1 MNQRILNI
9 IQIAG
14 AILAF
19 GGALIKLLEPGIP
32 GTYIFTAGAVILL
45 VVQFINVLKT
55 KNADMRIKR
64 LNRILLLATAL
75 LGVAA
80 YMMFAN
86 PVSESWVVMV
96 LLYAVLSVFLTFRAN

>member
-9 IQIAG
+9 APIAG
-14 AILAF
+14 AILTFSGHDQIMNRAS
-19 GGALIKLLEPGIP
+19 

-64 LNRILLLATAL
+64 LNRILLLATAV
-75 LGVAA
+75 LGVAV

-86 PVSESWVVMV
+86 PVSES
-96 LLYAVLSVFLTFRAN
+96 